1 MKLYNINFL
10 EDLDITSNVILAL
23 LYYKRNERL
32 SQQAIM
38 NAFKISKKSVYNHL
52 KILEKNEY
60 IKIRSIGK
68 VGEKVQYKTI
78 LTTKTMQAY
87 YYTTQKQEQ
96 KAPKG
101 KKIVPVPA
109 WYKDYKAQL
118 DTGAS
123 TPRNG
128 KSVQELAK
136 ELFKEN

>member
-78 LTTKTMQAY
+78 LTTKTMTHTSSEAALMP
-87 YYTTQKQEQ
+87 TTGNMSWQKR
-96 KAPKG
+96 
-101 KKIVPVPA
+101 I
-109 WYKDYKAQL
+109 
-118 DTGAS
+118 S
-123 TPRNG
+123 
-128 KSVQELAK
+128 
-136 ELFKEN
+136 